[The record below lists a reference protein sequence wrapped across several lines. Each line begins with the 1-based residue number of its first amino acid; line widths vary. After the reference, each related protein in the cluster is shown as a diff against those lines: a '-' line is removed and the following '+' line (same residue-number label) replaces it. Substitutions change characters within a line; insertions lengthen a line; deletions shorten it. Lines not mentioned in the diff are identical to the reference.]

1 MDPDASSNLNVVQN
15 GVVFRMRPATSMW
28 SSPAP
33 TLVPKNLVENVAS
46 VTEKPASETGTTST
60 AQPPLSSREAFNALC
75 QKSPMP
81 KILCA
86 KVQQVTANG
95 MSPATAQTPV
105 ALTPVGQRRR
115 YIFRPAAS
123 PAPSLTTSVESQTTS
138 AVSTDV
144 LPPKTSSATT
154 IQPLTSISMPG
165 FVTPTKPPP
174 TDQNTSISMNHV
186 ISAKPPTPLRFPV
199 SSTRASTQRPEPGMT
214 VSKAQN
220 SQIRTPVKSTS
231 TNNPFSVPSS
241 SPHSPVRSDKQVK
254 TRLSFD
260 PDEEPSLQKKEHV
273 QQSTTDASLMVNP
286 NEASKS
292 LATHVSVSLDV
303 HGDEARSMSTV
314 PSVIDVANSPEPS
327 TENSFLKLSKKMSSS
342 KQIEVTPVKETKGSP
357 DVQQESKHNS
367 NNEPLEAPSQETR
380 TRVVPESINE
390 AHEELASKKEN
401 ISVLKPS
408 KAKITTPQRPS
419 TTPNKIKKSPGSIA
433 ARKNKPATPAPSSK
447 VSKLTKIV
455 SPLVDTNREVK
466 LPSPPKELPEN
477 SVLTTQ
483 LLLSSPSTPRGKV
496 ALKKRGRQSRSEDE
510 LTPTK
515 FRRLKQTHE
524 TEVTKT
530 VSVRRDLEKKGQ
542 TKHGKN
548 SMKSPA
554 GKTKLPTTTSSLRDT
569 RSTPDKSQA
578 RGVSAGKKT
587 YNSLEE
593 VSDGSPWK
601 NSPMEDP
608 TPSRERQLNKK
619 SFTSTQEEEVANF
632 LSFDEDDDDGA
643 ERNTLALRK
652 WYVVWPVPEKNGSMR
667 LIIRGLMGSKK
678 ASHELLRM
686 KGPRQFISNKEKAI
700 TLVGSMDEDKCISQ
714 GMPQRFINYFA
725 QGIPA
730 GWMNKVLVPIKKMTP
745 TKTIAS
751 LSAFLDSASEKE
763 DQIEEEEEKSFSD
776 ASVDIDRISQRSPA
790 VSVGRKLTP
799 KKRLSYDFVSESSVH
814 IQSPKQFGTPT
825 KRVVPI
831 GPSARS
837 PAVSVRR
844 KQYLESP
851 KVKSTPSKQVVPVG
865 SATKR
870 TRSGREVQSTKD
882 WWKIE
887 APVLKSISVPSRG
900 PEKEREDDETDVW
913 TSSQLNSLKQAINEV
928 DPKERNYWDK
938 VALYVDK
945 KTGAQCQAKQF
956 EDLGSA
962 KKNRQPARQK
972 QTHQALSKAGTQKF
986 KKQVRQFVQHSEATY
1001 ADDVWVPSREVE
1013 AKAMKTPQS
1022 IKKFK
1027 QKFKESSSD
1036 ESDPELLAPISSS
1049 RRDDVDKYVVQFRQ
1063 KKQGQPIARKKQWA
1077 DDDSDNGIDLRSTA
1091 RIGARKLEGVL
1102 TPRGSTKVRVLRNDD
1117 SSDESF
1123 DAGEMDS
1130 SDASDSY

>member
-1 MDPDASSNLNVVQN
+1 MDSDASSNLNVMQN

-60 AQPPLSSREAFNALC
+60 SQPPLSSREAFNALC

-81 KILCA
+81 KILRA
-86 KVQQVTANG
+86 KVQQATANG

-115 YIFRPAAS
+115 YVFRPAAS
-123 PAPSLTTSVESQTTS
+123 PAPSITTSVESQTTS
-138 AVSTDV
+138 ASSTDV

-165 FVTPTKPPP
+165 FVTPTKPPR
-174 TDQNTSISMNHV
+174 TDQNTSISKNHV
-186 ISAKPPTPLRFPV
+186 IPAKPPTPLRFPV
-199 SSTRASTQRPEPGMT
+199 SSTCGNTQRPEPGMI

-231 TNNPFSVPSS
+231 TNSPFSVPSS
-241 SPHSPVRSDKQVK
+241 SPRSPVRSDKQVK

-260 PDEEPSLQKKEHV
+260 PDEETSLQKKEHV

-286 NEASKS
+286 NEAKS
-292 LATHVSVSLDV
+292 LATHVSVSVDG
-303 HGDEARSMSTV
+303 HGDEARSMSTA
-314 PSVIDVANSPEPS
+314 PSVIDVANSPEPP
-327 TENSFLKLSKKMSSS
+327 TENSFLKLSKKMPSS
-342 KQIEVTPVKETKGSP
+342 KQIEVTPVKKTKGSP

-367 NNEPLEAPSQETR
+367 NNEPLKAPSQETR
-380 TRVVPESINE
+380 TMVMPGSINE
-390 AHEELASKKEN
+390 AHEELASRKEN

-419 TTPNKIKKSPGSIA
+419 TTPTKIKKSPGSIA
-433 ARKNKPATPAPSSK
+433 ARKNKPATPASSSK
-447 VSKLTKIV
+447 VSKLTKV
-455 SPLVDTNREVK
+455 VAPPVDTNREVK
-466 LPSPPKELPEN
+466 LPSPPKELPEK
-477 SVLTTQ
+477 SFLSTQ
-483 LLLSSPSTPRGKV
+483 FPLSSPSTPRGKV
-496 ALKKRGRQSRSEDE
+496 ALKKRGRQSQSEDE

-515 FRRLKQTHE
+515 LRRLEQLHE
-524 TEVTKT
+524 TEVTKS

-542 TKHGKN
+542 AKHGKD
-548 SMKSPA
+548 SIKSPA
-554 GKTKLPTTTSSLRDT
+554 GKPELPTSTSSLRDA
-569 RSTPDKSQA
+569 RSTPDKSQT
-578 RGVSAGKKT
+578 RGVSAGKQM
-587 YNSLEE
+587 YSLEE

-601 NSPMEDP
+601 NSPMKAP
-608 TPSRERQLNKK
+608 TPSRERQMNKK
-619 SFTSTQEEEVANF
+619 SFTPTQEEEVAKY

-652 WYVVWPVPEKNGSMR
+652 WYVVWPIPEKNGSMR
-667 LIIRGLMGSKK
+667 LIIRGLMGSTK

-686 KGPRQFISNKEKAI
+686 KGPRQFISTKEKAI
-700 TLVGSMDEDKCISQ
+700 TLIGNMDEDKCISQ

-730 GWMNKVLVPIKKMTP
+730 GWMNKVLVQIKKMTP

-763 DQIEEEEEKSFSD
+763 DQIEEEEKSLSD
-776 ASVDIDRISQRSPA
+776 ASVDIDRISARSAA

-799 KKRLSYDFVSESSVH
+799 KKRLSYDFMSESSVH

-844 KQYLESP
+844 KQDLESP

-900 PEKEREDDETDVW
+900 PGKEREDDEADVW

-938 VALYVDK
+938 VALYVDR
-945 KTGAQCQAKQF
+945 KTGPQCQAKQF

-986 KKQVRQFVQHSEATY
+986 KKQVRQFVQQSEATY
-1001 ADDVWVPSREVE
+1001 ADDVWVPSRKVE

-1063 KKQGQPIARKKQWA
+1063 KKQGQPIARKKQWV

-1091 RIGARKLEGVL
+1091 RVGARKLEGVL

-1123 DAGEMDS
+1123 DTGEMDS